1 MIKAFAIASN
11 LKYGYQEGFGSMIF
25 KLFDKKCGEND
36 ARWADTAEKVIK
48 HKVTPNQ
55 QLADDL
61 YKRVNGKFQKRKLY
75 SSNMD
80 NSSCADLADTQLIS
94 RYNKEI
100 RFILCF
106 INIFCKYAWVIP
118 LNDEKG

>member
-25 KLFDKKCGEND
+25 KLFDKKCGESD
-36 ARWADTAEKVIK
+36 ATGADTAEKVLK

-61 YKRVNGKFQKRKLY
+61 RKPINGKFQKRKLY

-80 NSSCADLADTQLIS
+80 NISCADLADTQLIS

-100 RFILCF
+100 RFVFILF
-106 INIFCKYAWVIP
+106 H
-118 LNDEKG
+118 